1 MGGPGTVVRW
11 LGLWLGVNL
20 LLNVPFA
27 LGFPVPPY
35 RWLTL
40 AVWSALG
47 TAVALLGAYVA
58 FRKAGQVARTA
69 GPSPA
74 GSFLPET
81 GETAYPAPYETALQA
96 LLHEVLHEIKQP
108 LTVVQGYIQL
118 LERQVTDEAAR
129 QDLQTV
135 RAQLQRVFDY
145 IQEIRQHPTQA
156 VHPPKWTDLGVLLE
170 RNLQAFRRLAAGQ
183 DVWVEFERP
192 NLPPVYIRGEELE
205 HVLWNLLINALEAL
219 KAVSTGD
226 RRVEVRLT
234 HFAPLWDR
242 EADMAAGRVPC
253 GVALIVRD
261 TGPGILPDQR
271 TRIFQP
277 FYTTRPGTGHF
288 GLGLT
293 ICRYLVEKNGGR
305 IEAHPVTPRGVE
317 FRVWWP
323 CGMAHHQ
330 RAM

>member
-1 MGGPGTVVRW
+1 MRGPGTVVRW
-11 LGLWLGVNL
+11 LGLWVGVNL

-27 LGFPVPPY
+27 LWFPVPPH
-35 RWLTL
+35 RRLIL
-40 AVWSALG
+40 AAWFALG
-47 TAVALLGAYVA
+47 TAAALLGS
-58 FRKAGQVARTA
+58 GLARWGLGRTRRPVEVDRRDA
-69 GPSPA
+69 
-74 GSFLPET
+74 LPP
-81 GETAYPAPYETALQA
+81 GVRETAHPAPYETALQA

-135 RAQLQRVFDY
+135 RTQLQRVFDY

-156 VHPPKWTDLGVLLE
+156 VHPPEWTDLGVLLE
-170 RNLQAFRRLAAGQ
+170 RNLQAFRRLAAAQ

-219 KAVSTGD
+219 KTVSTGD

-234 HFAPLWDR
+234 HFAPLWDQD
-242 EADMAAGRVPC
+242 ADTATGRVPC
-253 GVALIVRD
+253 GVALVVRD
-261 TGPGILPDQR
+261 TGPGIPPDQR

-277 FYTTRPGTGHF
+277 FYTTRPGSGHF

-305 IEAHPVTPRGVE
+305 IEAHPVTPQGVE

>member
-1 MGGPGTVVRW
+1 MSGSSVIVRW
-11 LGLWLGVNL
+11 LGINL
-20 LLNVPFA
+20 LLNIPFV
-27 LGFPVPPY
+27 FWIPVPPG
-35 RWLTL
+35 RRLILGAWF
-40 AVWSALG
+40 ALG
-47 TAVALLGAYVA
+47 TAAAFLGTYFT
-58 FRKAGQVARTA
+58 FRKSGQVSRRV
-69 GPSPA
+69 GPSP
-74 GSFLPET
+74 GSPFLSEVGAP
-81 GETAYPAPYETALQA
+81 AHPAPYETALQA

-118 LERQVTDEAAR
+118 LERQVTDTAAQ
-129 QDLQTV
+129 QDLQTA
-135 RAQLQRVFDY
+135 RTQLQRVFDY
-145 IQEIRQHPTQA
+145 IQEMRQHPTQA
-156 VHPPKWTDLGVLLE
+156 VHPPEWTDLGVLLE
-170 RNLQAFRRLAAGQ
+170 RHLQAFRRLAAAQ

-219 KAVSTGD
+219 KTVSTGD

-234 HFAPLWDR
+234 HFASLWDR
-242 EADMAAGRVPC
+242 DADTTTGRVPC
-253 GVALIVRD
+253 GIALVVRD
-261 TGPGILPDQR
+261 TGPGIPPDQR

-305 IEAHPVTPRGVE
+305 IEARPVTPRGVE

>member
-1 MGGPGTVVRW
+1 MPGHRAAVRW
-11 LGLWLGVNL
+11 LFTWLGINL
-20 LLNVPFA
+20 LLNVPFLLWIPGTPA
-27 LGFPVPPY
+27 RRLV
-35 RWLTL
+35 L
-40 AVWSALG
+40 AAWFALG
-47 TAVALLGAYVA
+47 TVVALLGGAL
-58 FRKAGQVARTA
+58 ARRGS
-69 GPSPA
+69 GPDPRGASP
-74 GSFLPET
+74 PEVR
-81 GETAYPAPYETALQA
+81 ETAPPASYETALQA

-135 RAQLQRVFDY
+135 RTQLQRVFDY
-145 IQEIRQHPTQA
+145 IQEIRRHPTQA
-156 VHPPKWTDLGVLLE
+156 ARPPEWTDLGVVLE
-170 RNLQAFRRLAAGQ
+170 RNLQAFRRLAAAQ

-219 KAVSTGD
+219 RAVPAGD
-226 RRVEVRLT
+226 RRVEVRLN
-234 HFAPLWDR
+234 HFASLWGRD
-242 EADMAAGRVPC
+242 ADTAAGRVPC
-253 GVALIVRD
+253 GVALVVRD
-261 TGPGILPDQR
+261 TGPGIPPDER

-305 IEAHPVTPRGVE
+305 IEARPATPQGLE

-323 CGMAHHQ
+323 CGRAHHQ
-330 RAM
+330 RAR

>member
-1 MGGPGTVVRW
+1 MAGPGTAVRW
-11 LGLWLGVNL
+11 LTLWLGVNL
-20 LLNVPFA
+20 LLNVPLIFWWPTTPGRR
-27 LGFPVPPY
+27 LM
-35 RWLTL
+35 L
-40 AVWSALG
+40 AVWFALG
-47 TAVALLGAYVA
+47 TAVALLGGSLV
-58 FRKAGQVARTA
+58 RR
-69 GPSPA
+69 GPGRAPRPA
-74 GSFLPET
+74 GVGTRDAPPSEV
-81 GETAYPAPYETALQA
+81 GETAYPAPYEMALQA

-135 RAQLQRVFDY
+135 QTQLQRVFDY

-156 VHPPKWTDLGVLLE
+156 VYTPEWTDLGVLLE
-170 RNLQAFRRLAAGQ
+170 RNLQAFRRLAAAQ

-219 KAVSTGD
+219 KGVPTGD

-242 EADMAAGRVPC
+242 DADTTGGRVPC
-253 GVALIVRD
+253 GIALVVRD
-261 TGPGILPDQR
+261 TGPGIPPDQR

-305 IEAHPVTPRGVE
+305 IEAHPVVPRGVE